1 MITKTA
7 SGHYI
12 GTVFPS
18 QRKPTENYAKLIRKL
33 YGSKTLSARSKQK
46 AVMTLPGITRDEM
59 DSIIKTT
66 GPELTLCIRKI
77 ISQHRA
83 KTRTKN
89 RTKTKTKTKTK
100 KRP

>member
-1 MITKTA
+1 MRTKTA

-18 QRKPTENYAKLIRKL
+18 QRKQTENYAKLIRKI

-66 GPELTLCIRKI
+66 GPELALCIRKI
-77 ISQHRA
+77 ISPHRG
-83 KTRTKN
+83 KTR
-89 RTKTKTKTKTK
+89 TKTKTK